1 MWSRMAAPDA
11 GEGTEGIDEPSML
24 LMPEPMLV
32 APVYTVLR
40 MVLSAA
46 PTKPGPEVDEAE
58 AMPLVTLSVP
68 GTHTISAVRVTLVVS
83 GDCGLRTMV
92 PSTTAGEAEL

>member
-1 MWSRMAAPDA
+1 MTWERMASPVA
-11 GEGTEGIDEPSML
+11 GEGAEGVDLPSML
-24 LMPEPMLV
+24 CIP
-32 APVYTVLR
+32 APALFIPVR
-40 MVLSAA
+40 MFLSAA
-46 PTKPGPEVDEAE
+46 PTKPGPEVVEAE

-83 GDCGLRTMV
+83 GDCGLRTMM